1 MLKKLTI
8 LFVALLTT
16 LTLQAQ
22 TAPMIKV
29 LLISGD
35 DVPSHNWKEIAESTR
50 QLLVN
55 SGEFEVTVVENL
67 TALESDTLAKDY
79 DVIYMTRFN
88 TKGTLSEKAKANLLS
103 FVKSGKGFAI
113 AHLASASFPDWP
125 EFRTMVGRYWV
136 MGTSGHNPR
145 KPFKA
150 VIADK
155 RNRITKGLTDFEV
168 DDELYSKL
176 QGDTPIHVLVTGY
189 SDFSKKTEPLAF
201 TLKYG
206 SGRVFH
212 TTFGHDAKALKTP
225 QVSQLIVRGVKWASG
240 K

>member
-8 LFVALLTT
+8 LLITLLTT

-22 TAPMIKV
+22 TSPRIKV

-35 DVPSHNWKEIAESTR
+35 DVSAHNWKEMAESTR

-55 SGEFEVTVVENL
+55 SGEFEVTVSEELN
-67 TALESDTLAKDY
+67 ALESDTLAKDY
-79 DVIYMTRFN
+79 DVIFMTRYN
-88 TKGTLSEKAKANLLS
+88 TKAAISDKAKSNLLS

-145 KPFKA
+145 KPFKV

-155 RNRITKGLTDFEV
+155 KSEITKGLTDFEV
-168 DDELYSKL
+168 DDELYAKL
-176 QGDTPIHVLVTGY
+176 QGDVPIHVLVTGD

-201 TLKYG
+201 TLNYG

-212 TTFGHDAKALKTP
+212 SAFGHDGKALKTP